1 MWNLRGRY
9 MSEII
14 KPQRIL
20 IAEDNDSNYGV
31 LKAMLD
37 DKYQLYRAVDGV
49 EAVSLFDYIDPVLI
63 FMDLNM
69 PKLDGI
75 DAITFLRTKTK
86 NTPIVVL
93 TAYAD
98 DDYKQRAIESG
109 CNEYIVK
116 PFRKAEIDKVCSKY
130 ITEQSIQAM
139 IDEKATTD

>member
-1 MWNLRGRY
+1 MT
-9 MSEII
+9 EII

-20 IAEDNDSNYGV
+20 IAEDNDSNYAV

-75 DAITFLRTKTK
+75 DAIIFLRTKTK

-98 DDYKQRAIESG
+98 DDYRQKATESG
-109 CNEYIVK
+109 CDEYIVK
-116 PFRKAEIDKVCSKY
+116 PFRKDEIDKVCSKY
-130 ITEQSIQAM
+130 ITKQSIQAM
-139 IDEKATTD
+139 IDEKLLTD